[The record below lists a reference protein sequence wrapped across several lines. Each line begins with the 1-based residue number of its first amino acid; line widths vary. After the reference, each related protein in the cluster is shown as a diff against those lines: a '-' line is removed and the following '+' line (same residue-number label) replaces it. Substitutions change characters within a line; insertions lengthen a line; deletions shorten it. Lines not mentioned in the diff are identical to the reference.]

1 MQPLEKNME
10 AYLGQNIFSSFL
22 GKIVERKQDG
32 KWSCSG
38 EECVQKYNTGRLG
51 GANGYYPKVKRFIK
65 ISGMELIECRE
76 ITVVVNFVIRGFKF

>member
-1 MQPLEKNME
+1 MVRIFLVRFWEKLWDE
-10 AYLGQNIFSSFL
+10 SRIESDRVREKQ
-22 GKIVERKQDG
+22 ER
-32 KWSCSG
+32 
-38 EECVQKYNTGRLG
+38 VQKYNTGRLG